1 MKIGSVTVISLLL
14 LSFFGEALADDR
26 TVSLK
31 EAVSLALTG
40 NHEVR
45 AFTFSVSAEGE
56 DIGVARSF
64 LLPKIAFE
72 ERFLRTNNPPT
83 VFSMKLN
90 QRRFAPADFEI
101 DSLNNPAPINDFQT
115 TFALEQALFT
125 RKASVGL
132 EMARTEFAAK
142 SEDLTRKKEEIA
154 FRVTQAYL
162 ATSAADEFVNAAEKA
177 LEDAREQVRLAELRH
192 DTGLGLYSDTL
203 RASTSL
209 KEAEQRLVTAEKN
222 RKVAR
227 RALGL
232 VIGVEESLAA
242 LGGPPEVRLEQQT
255 YYQEAASKRKDL
267 EALRLRQENAKNS
280 VRLAQSGYFPTLG
293 LGGAYQ
299 LNDHRRP
306 FGSEGDSWQLVAFL
320 RWDLFDG
327 ARREHEVSKARFKV
341 AETGEHL
348 EGLRKAV
355 SYKVYEAYLG
365 VEETRKGLELARAA
379 LATAEEGRRLVRAR
393 YESSLA
399 IFVDL
404 LNAQANLDY
413 TRANLAGSE
422 SAYLRSIANLAYE
435 SGTILRDLN
444 IEQ

>member
-1 MKIGSVTVISLLL
+1 MKIRSIAVVSLLL
-14 LSFFGEALADDR
+14 LSFSLEARAQDR
-26 TVSLK
+26 TVSLR
-31 EAVSLALTG
+31 EAVSLALTR

-56 DIGVARSF
+56 EIGVARSF

-72 ERFLRTNNPPT
+72 ERFIRSNNPTT

-90 QRRFAPADFEI
+90 QRRFEPADFEI
-101 DSLNNPAPINDFQT
+101 DSLNNPAPINDYQT

-125 RKASVGL
+125 RKAAVGL
-132 EMARTEFAAK
+132 DIARTEFAARN
-142 SEDLTRKKEEIA
+142 EDLVRKKEEIA
-154 FRVTQAYL
+154 FRVTHAYL
-162 ATSAADEFVNAAEKA
+162 ATSSADEFVNAAMKA
-177 LEDAREQVRLAELRH
+177 LEDAGEQLRITEVRYRA
-192 DTGLGLYSDTL
+192 GLGLYSDVL

-209 KEAEQRLVTAEKN
+209 KEAEQKLVTAEKN

-232 VIGVEESLAA
+232 ILGVEESLAA
-242 LGGPPEVRLEQQT
+242 SGEEPDVPLHEQT
-255 YYQEAASKRKDL
+255 YYQEAAAKRKDL
-267 EALRLRQENAKNS
+267 EALRLRQENARNS
-280 VRLAQSGYFPTLG
+280 VRLAQSGYFPVIG
-293 LGGAYQ
+293 VGGAYQ

-327 ARREHEVSKARFKV
+327 TKREHEVSKARFKV
-341 AETGEHL
+341 AESGEHL

-365 VEETRKGLELARAA
+365 VEERRKSAELAKSAF
-379 LATAEEGRRLVRAR
+379 ATAEEGRRLVMAR
-393 YESSLA
+393 YEKSLA
-399 IFVDL
+399 TFVDL
-404 LNAQANLDY
+404 LSAQANLDY
-413 TRANLAGSE
+413 TRANVVATE
-422 SAYLRSIANLAYE
+422 SSYLLSVANLAYE
-435 SGTILRDLN
+435 SGTILRDLS